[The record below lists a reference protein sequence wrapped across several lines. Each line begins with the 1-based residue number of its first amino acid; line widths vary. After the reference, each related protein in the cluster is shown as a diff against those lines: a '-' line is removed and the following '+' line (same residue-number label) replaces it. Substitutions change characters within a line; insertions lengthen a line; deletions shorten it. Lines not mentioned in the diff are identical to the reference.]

1 LNSFIV
7 NIIQSDVIW
16 GNPLENIARMKA
28 RLDSLPGEPSIVIL
42 PELWTCSYDNP
53 RMQEHASSSPDA
65 LEMLMDISRKKG
77 FCIIGGSLP
86 WKDKPSG
93 FTFNRCHVI
102 DETGSLK
109 GYYDKAHL
117 FPLLD
122 EHLLF
127 SPGGHPLLFEVYGIT
142 AATAICYD
150 IRFPEFIRS
159 LALAGADLLFVPAQW
174 PNPRID
180 HWTTLLR
187 ARAIENQMFVIGC
200 NRCGV
205 GGSDLFG
212 GRSIAVAPDGNI
224 LAEGLSSD
232 EMIMK
237 VEINTD
243 LIRQTRKKLPFTG
256 GRNPLMYSP
265 VTAFH

>member
-1 LNSFIV
+1 MKSFIV

-16 GNPLENIARMKA
+16 GNPRENIARMKTT
-28 RLDSLPGEPSIVIL
+28 LDSLPGEPSIVVL

-53 RMQEHASSSPDA
+53 RMQEHAGSSQDA
-65 LEMLMDISRKKG
+65 LEMLLGISRSKG
-77 FCIIGGSLP
+77 FTIIGGSLP
-86 WKDKPSG
+86 WKDQSSG
-93 FTFNRCHVI
+93 FTFNRCYVI
-102 DETGSLK
+102 DGTGSLK

-127 SPGGHPLLFEVYGIT
+127 SPGDHPLLFELYGIT

-174 PNPRID
+174 PIPRID

-187 ARAIENQMFVIGC
+187 ARAIENQIFVIGC
-200 NRCGV
+200 NRCGWGGGDQYGGHSTVV
-205 GGSDLFG
+205 G
-212 GRSIAVAPDGNI
+212 PDGNI
-224 LAEGLSSD
+224 LVDGLASD
-232 EMIMK
+232 EMIIK
-237 VEINTD
+237 VEINPD
-243 LIRQTRKKLPFTG
+243 QINQTRKKLPFTG
-256 GRNPLMYSP
+256 GRNPLLYSP